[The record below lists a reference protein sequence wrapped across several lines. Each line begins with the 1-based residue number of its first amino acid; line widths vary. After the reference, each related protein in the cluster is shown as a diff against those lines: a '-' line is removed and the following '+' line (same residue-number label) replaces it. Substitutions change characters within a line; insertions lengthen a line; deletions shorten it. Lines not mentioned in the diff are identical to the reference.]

1 MVSGREIS
9 QSGIPAGGQTWQNT
23 HLVYTH
29 GYGAVA
35 AQVNT
40 ATTEGAPL
48 LTLRDIPPVGTPTI
62 AEPRIYFG
70 ELNDVPFVV
79 TNTETKEL
87 DYEGASQEQD
97 TTYTG
102 TGGIPI
108 GNIFQRALFAWR
120 FKDINLLISG
130 LIDSDSRIM
139 IYRDLAERVPQA
151 GAVPEVRRRSRT
163 SRSSTAGS
171 RGSGTPTRRRTS
183 TRTRSR

>member
-1 MVSGREIS
+1 MVSGREVT
-9 QSGIPAGGQTWQNT
+9 QNGIPAGGQTWQNT

-40 ATTEGAPL
+40 ASTEGAPFAHAPRHPARGRSRTIDQPRHL
-48 LTLRDIPPVGTPTI
+48 LRG
-62 AEPRIYFG
+62 AERRAVRG
-70 ELNDVPFVV
+70 RR
-79 TNTETKEL
+79 TRSSKEL

-97 TTYTG
+97 TIYTG
-102 TGGIPI
+102 TGGIPM

-139 IYRDLAERVPQA
+139 IYRQISAARARSP
-151 GAVPEVRRRSRT
+151 RRS
-163 SRSSTAGS
+163 
-171 RGSGTPTRRRTS
+171 
-183 TRTRSR
+183 